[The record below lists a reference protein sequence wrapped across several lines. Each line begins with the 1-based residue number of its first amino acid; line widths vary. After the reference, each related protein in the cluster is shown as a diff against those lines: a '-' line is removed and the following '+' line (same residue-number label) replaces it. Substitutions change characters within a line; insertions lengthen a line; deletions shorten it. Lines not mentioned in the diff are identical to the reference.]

1 MKLIRT
7 ITVLSMAMALMACSG
22 LKTTVDY
29 DETFDFSG
37 IQSWNWLHEKQPET
51 GDRFVDN
58 PLRDGR
64 IRRSIGE
71 VLKEKEQDQK
81 ASAPDVLVAYE
92 FSVETKQKTSSVGIY
107 VGTGTWGNRGGV
119 SVGAGGPVSTRSTP
133 YQVGTLVIDIIN
145 PADEQLLWRGSGQA
159 TLQDSIDAGTQDQ
172 DMLEAIRKIMENYPP
187 ARKGKAN

>member
-1 MKLIRT
+1 MKLIKILT
-7 ITVLSMAMALMACSG
+7 ALSIALALNACSG
-22 LKTTVDY
+22 IKTSVDY
-29 DETFDFSG
+29 DESFDFSG
-37 IQSWNWLHEKQPET
+37 ISSWNWLHAKQPET

-58 PLRDGR
+58 TLRDGR

-71 VLKEKEQDQK
+71 VLKEKGQDQK
-81 ASAPDVLVAYE
+81 TSAPDVLIAYE
-92 FSVETKQKTSSVGIY
+92 FSVETRQKTSSVGVY

-133 YQVGTLVIDIIN
+133 YQVGTLIIDVIN

-159 TLQDSIDAGTQDQ
+159 TLQDSIEAGTQDQ

-187 ARKGKAN
+187 ARKSKAS